1 MSTTP
6 RVFISYSHDTPA
18 FMQQVLV
25 FADQLRTHGID
36 ARIDQY
42 DSAPSQGWPR
52 WMEQEIEAADFVL
65 LVCTETYH
73 QRVSMNAAPG
83 TGLGALWE
91 SHIIYQLLY
100 EAGTVNPRFI
110 AVMPPGSKV
119 DNIPTVL
126 RGSQRYEPFTEDGF
140 WDLYRRLTE
149 QPAVVMPALG
159 ERVVLSPAIP
169 AGTAIERSVS
179 TVTCANSPLALI
191 SVPEDGVVV
200 FIPVVESHWGD
211 QEAVLLL
218 QPDDQGDGAVLNG
231 LRNGRREI
239 RIAFRENVALASVG
253 AVQQKSINGVDQWEV
268 KFQLR
273 KTEFSPSL
281 EFSTAGLGP
290 AEAAEIRAKRLL
302 LNQDLANANSRRMEG
317 MMQECQGRSKTKPVW
332 RSKSRP
338 VVGCEVGG

>member
-1 MSTTP
+1 
-6 RVFISYSHDTPA
+6 
-18 FMQQVLV
+18 
-25 FADQLRTHGID
+25 
-36 ARIDQY
+36 
-42 DSAPSQGWPR
+42 
-52 WMEQEIEAADFVL
+52 
-65 LVCTETYH
+65 
-73 QRVSMNAAPG
+73 
-83 TGLGALWE
+83 
-91 SHIIYQLLY
+91 
-100 EAGTVNPRFI
+100 
-110 AVMPPGSKV
+110 MPPGSKV

-140 WDLYRRLTE
+140 WDLYRRLSE

-273 KTEFSPSL
+273 KTEFSPSS

-317 MMQECQGRSKTKPVW
+317 MMQEVLIRGEQDFPIDGSSFPSLFRDFGSHPKLFVEIAWITAVLQLKMSATVAQVTRLELTLDGRNLRVEFSGRRRKQYSNQPAIQVQIAGICSLDDERKT
-332 RSKSRP
+332 
-338 VVGCEVGG
+338 